1 MKAIFIA
8 FLLFASLFFLP
19 TSTMARQLKEGSVQT
34 GALKKNAVTCSPG
47 KGYRKCVPSRA
58 PTPPTS
64 PAPTPPTSPAP
75 PCSLYTRQC

>member
-19 TSTMARQLKEGSVQT
+19 TSTMARQLKEGSFQT
-34 GALKKNAVTCSPG
+34 GDPTKPAVKCSPG
-47 KGYRKCVPSRA
+47 QGYRNCIPSRA

-64 PAPTPPTSPAP
+64 PAP
-75 PCSLYTRQC
+75 PCSAYSRNC